1 MQIVTG
7 SRCVIVRSERRC
19 VIIEHDPKD
28 RKGAWVNV
36 IFIISIV
43 EMVTRIYI
51 SQNLANYTF

>member
-1 MQIVTG
+1 M
-7 SRCVIVRSERRC
+7 
-19 VIIEHDPKD
+19 IIEHDPKD
-28 RKGAWVNV
+28 RKDAWVNV